1 MGTQVGAA
9 VEFGAIVGVA
19 QIEFAAI
26 LVPKWEKIATG
37 IHILLCLKPFPTAL
51 HIADEAARCFPAVL
65 FRRVALKVDDGTCLP
80 LVSSN

>member
-1 MGTQVGAA
+1 MEDERRVEVDEARLHDMGTQVGAA
-9 VEFGAIVGVA
+9 VELGAIVGVA

-51 HIADEAARCFPAVL
+51 HIADEPA
-65 FRRVALKVDDGTCLP
+65 T
-80 LVSSN
+80 S